1 MLRKL
6 TSTRSD
12 IRADIRGPVMG
23 CPGENRLIHRRLQQL
38 VAASIAC
45 LTVLIMMPALT
56 EAKTPGKTHC
66 FNGICH
72 YVRTISET
80 KALVGK
86 TTILTASFYDDCKKD
101 SYNPCGLTSSGEYFR
116 SWKADNAA
124 SPIYPDGTKLL
135 VWHPKTKKT
144 LVVRINN
151 AGPYYGDRKLDL
163 ARAAADKL
171 GVPAGVTNVH
181 VRVLEAPSQKEATY
195 SRGRTYPTVPGYVG
209 IFADIDRAFSDIG
222 RSIAGLF
229 KPSTAQAAPVTKT
242 AAATPAPKTAVAA
255 KPTPKWE
262 QKSALGATPAK
273 TTTTV
278 VAKKKS

>member
-1 MLRKL
+1 MLRTL
-6 TSTRSD
+6 TSTRSS
-12 IRADIRGPVMG
+12 IRGLVIG
-23 CPGENRLIHRRLQQL
+23 CPGENRSSHRRLQQIVVASLACL
-38 VAASIAC
+38 VA
-45 LTVLIMMPALT
+45 LIMMPALT

-72 YVRTISET
+72 YVRTIAET

-86 TTILTASFYDDCKKD
+86 TTILKTSFYDDCKKD
-101 SYNPCGLTSSGEYFR
+101 RFNPCGLTSSGEHFR

-195 SRGRTYPTVPGYVG
+195 SRGRTYPSVPGYVG

-222 RSIAGLF
+222 RSIASLF
-229 KPSTAQAAPVTKT
+229 QPSTAQAAT
-242 AAATPAPKTAVAA
+242 AEKPAAA
-255 KPTPKWE
+255 KPVAVKPKAAWE
-262 QKSALGATPAK
+262 QKSALGAIPAK
-273 TTTTV
+273 TTATV
-278 VAKKKS
+278 AAKKKS